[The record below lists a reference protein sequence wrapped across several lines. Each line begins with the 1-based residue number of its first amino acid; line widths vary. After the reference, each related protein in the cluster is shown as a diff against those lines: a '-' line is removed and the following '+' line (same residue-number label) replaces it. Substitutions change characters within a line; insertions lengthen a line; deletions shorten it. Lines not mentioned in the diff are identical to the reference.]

1 MWNSVF
7 CPVVTKTKSNLIFIM
22 KIHVHICIA
31 AWHYSAKRWLILHK
45 ASQIT
50 GEDRSKCMELL

>member
-31 AWHYSAKRWLILHK
+31 AWHYSAKRWFILHK
-45 ASQIT
+45 IT
-50 GEDRSKCMELL
+50 NYRRRQK